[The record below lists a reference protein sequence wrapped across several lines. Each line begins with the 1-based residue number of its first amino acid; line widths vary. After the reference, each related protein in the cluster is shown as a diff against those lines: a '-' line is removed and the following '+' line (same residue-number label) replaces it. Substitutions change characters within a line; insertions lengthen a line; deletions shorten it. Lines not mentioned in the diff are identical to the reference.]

1 MRSSSGYIQIVDE
14 IPAQEP
20 AIGDTGR
27 NASLPGF
34 PSFGLRNA
42 FTESYAKSCVRSIP
56 SATKKS
62 FNQKKLVFRRG
73 GKHKSKGSTSIRKA
87 HFQEGMTN
95 KASVTK
101 PNFQEGKN
109 NQQMKEGKECSPDN

>member
-1 MRSSSGYIQIVDE
+1 VDE

-42 FTESYAKSCVRSIP
+42 FTESYAKSGQLNEGMNALFQP
-56 SATKKS
+56 
-62 FNQKKLVFRRG
+62 QKKE
-73 GKHKSKGSTSIRKA
+73 RK
-87 HFQEGMTN
+87 
-95 KASVTK
+95 
-101 PNFQEGKN
+101 
-109 NQQMKEGKECSPDN
+109 KEGI